1 MDYFAFYDLPVAFRI
16 DEKLLRARFLEKSK
30 LLHPDLVNQ
39 TDDAAREEAE
49 AMTALNNQAYQTLS
63 NTDARIQYILE
74 LTGALGEEGT
84 HKMSSDFLVEVMD
97 INEALMELEFDFN
110 PGRFEA
116 TQSSVQQLERELN
129 DAVRPELIA
138 FDTGQDIDRSLVR
151 IRDYYFKKK
160 YLLRIK
166 ENLSK
171 FAAA

>member
-30 LLHPDLVNQ
+30 RLHPDLVNQ
-39 TDDAAREEAE
+39 TDEAAREEAE

-63 NTDARIQYILE
+63 NTDARIHYMLE
-74 LTGALGEEGT
+74 RSGALGEEGT

-116 TQSSVQQLERELN
+116 TQSSIQQLERELN

-138 FDTGQDIDRSLVR
+138 YDTGQDTDLALVR

>member
-30 LLHPDLVNQ
+30 QLHPDLVSQ

-63 NTDARIQYILE
+63 NTDARIHYILE

-116 TQSSVQQLERELN
+116 TQSSIQQLERELN
-129 DAVRPELIA
+129 DAVRPELMA
-138 FDTGQDIDRSLVR
+138 YDTGQDTERALVR

>member
-49 AMTALNNQAYQTLS
+49 ALTALNNQAYQTLS
-63 NTDARIQYILE
+63 NTDARIHYMLE
-74 LTGALGEEGT
+74 RAGALGEEGT